1 MALQTVK
8 KRINVQETL
17 LTISP
22 GESAIVKTK
31 LIKPSSIRSAIR
43 CLNKKGYQFTQT
55 EKGLID
61 EVQVTRIS

>member
-1 MALQTVK
+1 MAIQTVK
-8 KRINVQETL
+8 KRVNVQETL
-17 LTISP
+17 LTLTP
-22 GESAIVKTK
+22 GQTEMVKTK

-43 CLNKKGYQFTQT
+43 ELNKKGYQFTQT